1 MPVGSF
7 MKGRRSRI
15 IRGEVS
21 FEQGMPERPK
31 APQPRN
37 EMVYQVVRLNVHRDA
52 RGNLY
57 PTLRK
62 PALTADFTYEHFCE
76 EAAEELL
83 RVKDLEKR
91 LEYNNLMAE

>member
-1 MPVGSF
+1 
-7 MKGRRSRI
+7 
-15 IRGEVS
+15 
-21 FEQGMPERPK
+21 MPERPK

-37 EMVYQVVRLNVHRDA
+37 EMVYQGPRLNVHRDA
-52 RGNLY
+52 REYPY

-83 RVKDLEKR
+83 RVKDREKR
-91 LEYNNLMAE
+91 LKYNNRMAE